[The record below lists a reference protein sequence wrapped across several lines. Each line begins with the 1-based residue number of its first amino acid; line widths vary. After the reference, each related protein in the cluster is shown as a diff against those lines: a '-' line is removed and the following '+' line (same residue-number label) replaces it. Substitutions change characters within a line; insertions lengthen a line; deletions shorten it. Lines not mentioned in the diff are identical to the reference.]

1 MSTEK
6 QAIDFVR
13 YLLEQFCEDKEA
25 IELEQTKDDLG
36 VLITIRIA
44 ESDMGRLIGKKGQ
57 TISSI
62 RTLVRVIG
70 ARGDERINVKVL
82 EPLDTN

>member
-1 MSTEK
+1 MSAEK
-6 QAIDFVR
+6 QAVDFIR
-13 YLLEQFCEDKEA
+13 YILEQFCEEKES
-25 IELEQTKDDLG
+25 IVIDHQKDDLG
-36 VLITIRIA
+36 VLITIKIA
-44 ESDMGRLIGKKGQ
+44 EKDMGRLIGKQGQ

-82 EPLDTN
+82 EPDS